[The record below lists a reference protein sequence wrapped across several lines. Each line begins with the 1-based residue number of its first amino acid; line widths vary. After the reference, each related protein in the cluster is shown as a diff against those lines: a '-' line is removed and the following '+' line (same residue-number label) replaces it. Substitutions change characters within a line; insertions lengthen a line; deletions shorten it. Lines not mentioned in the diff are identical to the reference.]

1 MYQNGGRGC
10 GGPVPQIMRKNDGK
24 LRTQGKWKLLTKM
37 VGGWVESEVV
47 QVMSHQSHW
56 RLVGRLVKQF

>member
-24 LRTQGKWKLLTKM
+24 LRTQGKMEITN
-37 VGGWVESEVV
+37 
-47 QVMSHQSHW
+47 
-56 RLVGRLVKQF
+56 